1 MSSPASPADRR
12 PGRRTPRSLW
22 AIWLVALPLPT
33 LWAQD
38 EPGEPAPNA
47 EPAAA
52 PAAVVA
58 PLTITADDLRPH
70 VEFLAD
76 PERGGRPGG
85 KADAAAEYLV
95 DHFESLGLEPVFESK
110 GAPPSGD
117 GEPGEESY
125 YQTIAGP
132 DGGAFG
138 RNVAALLPGSDPD
151 LKGEVVLLGAHY
163 DHLGERGGVL
173 YPGADDNASGTAM
186 LMEVAERLA
195 AEANAGAGP
204 RRSVL
209 FVGFDLEERMLFG
222 SRWFAAHPPA
232 ILTGG
237 PGPGGKSDATM
248 RRLKAVF
255 VADMIG
261 RSLGDLD
268 LPTVFVLGSEHAPH
282 LKTVLNRVGAP
293 EGLEA
298 ARLGIDLIG
307 TRSDYGPFRD
317 RDVPFLFFS
326 TGEHGD
332 YHRPTDTP
340 DRLDFEKAARVASL
354 IHGVVRTTANDDDAP
369 VWEANPAPD
378 LDEARAV
385 QRITA
390 LLLERAASPENPT
403 GRRFGTMQRVALAQ
417 TKSTTEGI
425 LERGVM
431 TEDERDWLVRLS
443 QMLLFSVF

>member
-1 MSSPASPADRR
+1 M
-12 PGRRTPRSLW
+12 
-22 AIWLVALPLPT
+22 
-33 LWAQD
+33 
-38 EPGEPAPNA
+38 
-47 EPAAA
+47 
-52 PAAVVA
+52 
-58 PLTITADDLRPH
+58 RPH
-70 VEFLAD
+70 VEFLAA

-85 KADAAAEYLV
+85 NADAAAEYLV

-110 GAPPSGD
+110 GAPPNGD
-117 GEPGEESY
+117 GEPGY

-232 ILTGG
+232 VLTGG

-282 LKTVLNRVGAP
+282 FKTVLNRVGAP

-431 TEDERDWLVRLS
+431 TEDERAWLVRLS

>member
-1 MSSPASPADRR
+1 MFLPRFDQTAVR
-12 PGRRTPRSLW
+12 RSLW
-22 AIWLVALPLPT
+22 AIWLVPFPLSAAF
-33 LWAQD
+33 AQD
-38 EPGEPAPNA
+38 EPA
-47 EPAAA
+47 EPAADA
-52 PAAVVA
+52 GPAAVVA

-70 VEFLAD
+70 VEYLAA

-110 GAPPSGD
+110 GAPPNGD
-117 GEPGEESY
+117 GEPGDGEPGDGEPGSY
-125 YQTIAGP
+125 FQTIAGP

-138 RNVAALLPGSDPD
+138 RNVAALLPGSDPE

-195 AEANAGAGP
+195 AEAKSGAGP

-237 PGPGGKSDATM
+237 EGDATM

-354 IHGVVRTTANDDDAP
+354 IHAVVRTTANDDDAP

-385 QRITA
+385 RRITA

-431 TEDERDWLVRLS
+431 TEDERAWLVRLS